1 MKMYRLDKGANRITD
16 TMKGLHEDAK
26 ENSGSI
32 DEMLSKFE
40 KNQLR
45 RQGGSNAE
53 STQEP
58 TPNNEISDFKKKEI
72 EIVIK
77 FLIFVDDVEFVNLF
91 IKNGL
96 LKLDKS
102 LIIEL
107 KDYARNNNKIL
118 KLL

>member
-1 MKMYRLDKGANRITD
+1 MSNPTDKNNNAMVSDEEFEKLKGVVKGIGKSSKKIPQMKMYRLDKGANRITD
-16 TMKGLHEDAK
+16 TMKSLHEDAK

-58 TPNNEISDFKKKEI
+58 TPNNETNKKGTVDTEGAS
-72 EIVIK
+72 ED
-77 FLIFVDDVEFVNLF
+77 IF
-91 IKNGL
+91 
-96 LKLDKS
+96 
-102 LIIEL
+102 
-107 KDYARNNNKIL
+107 
-118 KLL
+118 